1 MCLIVSVS
9 FFSEKKKKI
18 LPRKPSLISWKNGS
32 ADGHA
37 ESTTA
42 CADGGSGNRGFQAD
56 TSKLFSFFKPG
67 FQADASPKLFCFFG
81 PLSA

>member
-1 MCLIVSVS
+1 LLALKNCTSLPSFSNNKFFMCLIVSVS
-9 FFSEKKKKI
+9 FFSEK
-18 LPRKPSLISWKNGS
+18 SLISWKNGS

-56 TSKLFSFFKPG
+56 TSKLFSFFK
-67 FQADASPKLFCFFG
+67 AW
-81 PLSA
+81 LSGSCIS